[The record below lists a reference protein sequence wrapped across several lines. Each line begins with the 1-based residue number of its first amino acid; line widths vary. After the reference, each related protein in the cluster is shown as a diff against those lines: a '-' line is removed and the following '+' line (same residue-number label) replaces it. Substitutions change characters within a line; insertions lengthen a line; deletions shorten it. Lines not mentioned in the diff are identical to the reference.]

1 MLKELAEVLS
11 FRGRNDGDP
20 FLQAIIEETPE
31 CIKIVGPEGSLLRMN
46 GAGLRMIEAESWI
59 TVEGASTPNL
69 IAEEDRAT
77 WLANHGR
84 ICAGEKLAWRFDIV
98 GLKGTRRHME
108 THAVPIRLGDG
119 RTGQLAITRDV
130 GERRQ
135 TELALQSAN
144 EQLDQLVKE
153 RTKELERTSSK
164 LGETERNFRLLVKSV
179 VDYAIYMLDAEGNV
193 ASWNEGA
200 ERAKGYSADEIIG
213 KHFSNFYTKEDKA
226 AGLPDIGL
234 ATARTEG
241 RWENEGWRVRKDGTR
256 FWANVVIDAIR
267 ENGEIIG
274 FAKVTRD
281 ITEKKAAEERLR
293 QAERLKAVGVFTGG
307 AAHDFNNLLTAVLG
321 SLELLRKRLPQDP
334 KALALLENA
343 VQGAKRG
350 AALTQRMLA
359 FARRQELKSESIDI
373 ATMVAGM
380 SDLLVQSVGP
390 TVEVDTQI
398 SRDLPRVTTDQG
410 QLENALL
417 NLVVNARDAMP
428 NGGKISIAV
437 MSLSVQAAGASDLTP
452 GDYVCI
458 TVKDTGQGM
467 DPETLARVR
476 EPFFTTKGVG
486 KGTGL
491 GLSMVDG
498 LVAQSGG
505 RMRIESEPGKGT
517 SVELWLP
524 ADEAPASDVAAPA
537 TVDDAPPS
545 QTRKLRVMAVD
556 DDALVLM
563 NSVAM
568 LEDLGHDVVEAT
580 SGTQALQL
588 LQSGEDIDL
597 LVTDQ
602 AMPGMTG
609 VQLAEAVR
617 KRHPNMPIVLATGYA
632 ELPPG
637 ADTNMIRL
645 AKPFTLDQLSQ
656 AVEEATAPACTIP
669 EDLVRVR

>member
-1 MLKELAEVLS
+1 MLRELAEVLS

-20 FLQAIIEETPE
+20 FLEAIVEETPE
-31 CIKIVGPEGSLLRMN
+31 CIKIVAADGKLVRMN
-46 GAGLRMIEAESWI
+46 GAGLRMIEADTWKS
-59 TVEGASTPNL
+59 VEGAATPSL

-77 WLANHGR
+77 WLANHAKV
-84 ICAGEKLAWRFDIV
+84 CAGEKLAWQFDIV
-98 GLKGTRRHME
+98 GLNGTRRHME
-108 THAVPIRLGDG
+108 THAVPIRLADG
-119 RTGQLAITRDV
+119 RMAQLAITRDI
-130 GERRQ
+130 GELRRS
-135 TELALQSAN
+135 ELALLNAN
-144 EQLDQLVKE
+144 DQLDQLVKE
-153 RTKELERTSSK
+153 RTKELERAASK
-164 LGETERNFRLLVKSV
+164 LGETERNFSLLVKSV
-179 VDYAIYMLDAEGNV
+179 VDYAIYMLDPEGNV

-200 ERAKGYSADEIIG
+200 ERAKGYSAAEIIG
-213 KHFSNFYTKEDKA
+213 KHFSSFYTEEDRS
-226 AGLPDIGL
+226 AGLPELGL
-234 ATARTEG
+234 ATAREEG
-241 RWENEGWRVRKDGTR
+241 RWENEGWRVRKNGTR

-267 ENGEIIG
+267 ENGELVG

-307 AAHDFNNLLTAVLG
+307 AAHDFNNLLMAVLG
-321 SLELLRKRLPQDP
+321 SLELLRKRLPNDP
-334 KALALLENA
+334 RSLALLDNA
-343 VQGAKRG
+343 MKGAERG

-373 ATMVAGM
+373 ATMLAGM

-390 TVEVDTQI
+390 TVDVETQI
-398 SRDLPRVTTDQG
+398 ARELPRVTTDQG

-428 NGGKISIAV
+428 NGGKIIIDAHPLYV
-437 MSLSVQAAGASDLTP
+437 ETGGGNELTP

-458 TVKDTGQGM
+458 TVKDTGEGM
-467 DPETLARVR
+467 DAETLARVR

-505 RMRIESEPGKGT
+505 KMRIESQPGHGT
-517 SVELWLP
+517 SVELCLP
-524 ADEAPASDVAAPA
+524 ADEASAAN
-537 TVDDAPPS
+537 VVPS
-545 QTRKLRVMAVD
+545 TADGAQMKQVKKLRVLAVD

-568 LEDLGHDVVEAT
+568 LEDLGHGVVEAA
-580 SGTQALQL
+580 SGTQALKL
-588 LQSGEDIDL
+588 LEAGEQIDL
-597 LVTDQ
+597 VITDQ

-609 VQLAEAVR
+609 LQLAETIR
-617 KRHPNMPIVLATGYA
+617 KRHSSMPIVLATGYA

-637 ADTNMIRL
+637 ADTSMIRL
-645 AKPFTLDQLSQ
+645 AKPFTLDQLSETV
-656 AVEEATAPACTIP
+656 AAAMSMT
-669 EDLVRVR
+669 